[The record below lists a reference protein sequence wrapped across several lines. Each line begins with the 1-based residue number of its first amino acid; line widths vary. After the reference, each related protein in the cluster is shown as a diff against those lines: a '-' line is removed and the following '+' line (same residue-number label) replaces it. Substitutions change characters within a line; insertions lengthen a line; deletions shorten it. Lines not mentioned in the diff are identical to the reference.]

1 MSKIKEGY
9 CLTLRNTQKTI
20 STKKPNWQAW
30 ILFFLRDLQKQM
42 KQLMKKIE
50 YEKNIFSDLQVFSI
64 KILEYAKEQGRV
76 TMGDIVK
83 LTG

>member
-1 MSKIKEGY
+1 
-9 CLTLRNTQKTI
+9 LRNTQKTI